1 MLRKSLIALG
11 VALGFALASGGAHA
25 KLAYTAAEMQVLLAN
40 GLTVS
45 SSDYRGGLVF
55 TARITLAAGGEL
67 SGALTP
73 AGGEAIPVSG
83 SWKLKGNQ
91 FCRTLAPVEPDELC
105 EIWFKSGTNRAVV
118 RVDRKLVIHKW

>member
-11 VALGFALASGGAHA
+11 FALGFASASGSAVA
-25 KLAYTAAEMQVLLAN
+25 KVLYTAAEMQVLLAN
-40 GLTVS
+40 GLVVS
-45 SSDYRGGLVF
+45 STDIRLGF
-55 TARITLAAGGEL
+55 RARITFAAGGEL

-91 FCRTLAPVEPDELC
+91 LCRTLAPIHPDEIC
-105 EIWFKSGTNRAVV
+105 ETWFKSGPNRALV
-118 RVDRKLVIHKW
+118 RVDRKIVSINKW